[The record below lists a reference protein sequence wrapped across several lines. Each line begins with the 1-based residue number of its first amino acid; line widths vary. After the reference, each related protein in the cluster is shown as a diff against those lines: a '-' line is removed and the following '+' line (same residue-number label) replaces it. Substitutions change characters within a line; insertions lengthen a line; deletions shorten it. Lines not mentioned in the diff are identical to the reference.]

1 MIIYLICLKQAT
13 GSPTISHRI
22 KLTSR
27 KGVHPPPHLTLF
39 LLYFGF
45 NNFEFQET
53 LGNVL
58 IPISYIL

>member
-1 MIIYLICLKQAT
+1 MIMYLLCLKHAT
-13 GSPTISHRI
+13 GSLTISHRI
-22 KLTSR
+22 KLRGR

-53 LGNVL
+53 LDSVMT
-58 IPISYIL
+58 PISYIL